1 MTLTKAQIL
10 NQVAEQADAII
21 ATHAPLSKHV
31 IHSLKQC
38 KIISVNSCGYN
49 NVDVDAASRA
59 GILLVNCPD
68 YCVEEVADHTMA
80 MILSCARGIFL
91 FDRRVRENV
100 WDFKSA
106 GNLTRIRQSVLG
118 LLGSGR
124 FSRAVATRARSF
136 GMKVL
141 AFDPIIAD
149 DVFHNTSIRRTGMQE
164 ILTEADY
171 VSIHTPLNKNTANLI
186 SKNELAMM
194 KSSAFIVNTSRCGV
208 VDESAIYEAL
218 TKGTI
223 RGAALDVLE
232 KEPPDA
238 NNALLSLENV
248 LITPHAAFYSENTV
262 EEARIR
268 SAQAVINVYK
278 GMLPDNI
285 INNEI
290 IKNKKLRMIVNSD

>member
-1 MTLTKAQIL
+1 
-10 NQVAEQADAII
+10 
-21 ATHAPLSKHV
+21 
-31 IHSLKQC
+31 
-38 KIISVNSCGYN
+38 
-49 NVDVDAASRA
+49 
-59 GILLVNCPD
+59 
-68 YCVEEVADHTMA
+68 
-80 MILSCARGIFL
+80 
-91 FDRRVRENV
+91 
-100 WDFKSA
+100 
-106 GNLTRIRQSVLG
+106 
-118 LLGSGR
+118 
-124 FSRAVATRARSF
+124 
-136 GMKVL
+136 
-141 AFDPIIAD
+141 
-149 DVFHNTSIRRTGMQE
+149 MQK

-208 VDESAIYEAL
+208 VDESALYEAL

-248 LITPHAAFYSENTV
+248 LITPHAAFYSENAV
-262 EEARIR
+262 EEVRIR